1 VNFFD
6 SGEIIENDTNFVFFG
21 IPWDDLTSIERT
33 FSSKSPQ
40 KIRKISENLALTTE
54 MGFEIPKLMFVDAGD
69 VLIDPNNIERNILEI
84 DDFVKSLFDKKK
96 DIIPVMVGGD
106 HFCTYSVIKAIGDS
120 IRNPKKLGVLILDAH
135 LDLYET
141 YQENVYSHATVS
153 HLIHSLEFI
162 SNKNL
167 LIIGTRDIDIPEL
180 KFAKTNEIE
189 YFNSYLLH
197 DIGINSFTEK
207 IIQFFEKSDIKDLY
221 ISIDIDVLD
230 PSIAPGT
237 GYAIP
242 GGFTYREVWKILREV
257 SKNVNI
263 IGFDIVEISPSL
275 DLPNNI
281 TLNVAA
287 KIIIELMYFILS
299 SK

>member
-21 IPWDDLTSIERT
+21 IPWDDLTSIERIK
-33 FSSKSPQ
+33 SSESPQ
-40 KIRKISENLALTTE
+40 EIRKITENLALTTE
-54 MGFEIPKLMFVDAGD
+54 MGFEIPKLKFVDAGN
-69 VLIDPNNIERNILEI
+69 VMIDPNNTEQNILEI
-84 DDFVKSLFDKKK
+84 GDFVKSFFDQKK

-106 HFCTYSVIKAIGDS
+106 HFCTYPVIKAIGDS
-120 IRNPKKLGVLILDAH
+120 IRKPKKFGVLILDAH
-135 LDLYET
+135 LDLYEK
-141 YQENVYSHATVS
+141 YQESVYSHATVS

-162 SNKNL
+162 SSKNL
-167 LIIGTRDIDIPEL
+167 LIIGTRDIDIPEV
-180 KFAKTNEIE
+180 KIAITKEIS
-189 YFNSYLLH
+189 YFNSYMLH
-197 DIGINSFTEK
+197 DIGVNLFTKK
-207 IIQFFEKSDIKDLY
+207 IIEFFEKSDITDIY
-221 ISIDIDVLD
+221 ISIDIDALD

-257 SKNVNI
+257 TKKVNI
-263 IGFDIVEISPSL
+263 IGFDIVEVSPSL

-287 KIIIELMYFILS
+287 KIIIELMSFIIS
-299 SK
+299 NK

>member
-1 VNFFD
+1 MNFFD
-6 SGEIIENDTNFVFFG
+6 SGEIIENDTNFAFFG
-21 IPWDDLTSIERT
+21 IPWDDLTSIERIN
-33 FSSKSPQ
+33 SSKSPQ
-40 KIRKISENLALTTE
+40 KIREITENLALTTE
-54 MGFEIPKLMFVDAGD
+54 MGFKIPKLKIIDAGN
-69 VLIDPNNIERNILEI
+69 VLIDPNNTERNILEI
-84 DDFVKSLFDKKK
+84 DNFVKLLYDQKK
-96 DIIPVMVGGD
+96 DIIPVMIGGD
-106 HFCTYSVIKAIGDS
+106 HFCTYPVMKAIGDS
-120 IRNPKKLGVLILDAH
+120 IRNPKKLGILILDAH
-135 LDLYET
+135 LDLYEK
-141 YQENVYSHATVS
+141 YQENIYSHATVS
-153 HLIHSLEFI
+153 HLIHNLEFI

-180 KFAKTNEIE
+180 KIAKANNIT
-189 YFNSYLLH
+189 YFNSYVLH
-197 DIGINSFTEK
+197 DIGVNSFTER
-207 IIQFFEKSDIKDLY
+207 IIQFFEKSDINDLY

-257 SKNVNI
+257 TKNVNI
-263 IGFDIVEISPSL
+263 IGFDIVEVSPSL

-299 SK
+299 TK

>member
-21 IPWDDLTSIERT
+21 IPWDELTSIERIN
-33 FSSKSPQ
+33 SSRSPQ
-40 KIRKISENLALTTE
+40 KIRKVTENLALTTE
-54 MGFEIPKLMFVDAGD
+54 MGFEISKLKFVDVGN
-69 VLIDPNNIERNILEI
+69 VLIDPNNTVQNILEI
-84 DDFVKSLFDKKK
+84 GDFVKSIFNQKK

-106 HFCTYSVIKAIGDS
+106 HFCTYPVIKAIGDS
-120 IRNPKKLGVLILDAH
+120 IRKPKKFGVLILDAH
-135 LDLYET
+135 LDLYEK
-141 YQENVYSHATVS
+141 YQESVYSHATVS
-153 HLIHSLEFI
+153 YLIHSLEFI

-167 LIIGTRDIDIPEL
+167 LIIGTRDIDILEL
-180 KFAKTNEIE
+180 KVAKTNDIT
-189 YFNSYLLH
+189 YFNSYILH
-197 DIGINSFTEK
+197 DIGVNLFTEK
-207 IIQFFEKSDIKDLY
+207 IIEFFEKSDITDIY

-257 SKNVNI
+257 TKKVNV
-263 IGFDIVEISPSL
+263 IGFDIVEVSPSL

-287 KIIIELMYFILS
+287 KIIIELMYFIVNN
-299 SK
+299 K

>member
-1 VNFFD
+1 MNFFD
-6 SGEIIENDTNFVFFG
+6 SGEIIENDTNFAFFG
-21 IPWDDLTSIERT
+21 IPWDDLTSIERIN
-33 FSSKSPQ
+33 SSKSPQ
-40 KIRKISENLALTTE
+40 KIREITENLALTTE
-54 MGFEIPKLMFVDAGD
+54 MGFKIPKLKFIDAGN
-69 VLIDPNNIERNILEI
+69 VLIDPNNTEKNILEI
-84 DDFVKSLFDKKK
+84 DNFVKLLYDQKK
-96 DIIPVMVGGD
+96 DIIPVMIGGD
-106 HFCTYSVIKAIGDS
+106 HFCTYPVMKAIGDS
-120 IRNPKKLGVLILDAH
+120 IRNPKKLGILILDAH

-141 YQENVYSHATVS
+141 YQENIYSHATVS
-153 HLIHSLEFI
+153 HLIHNLEFI

-180 KFAKTNEIE
+180 KIAKANNIT
-189 YFNSYLLH
+189 YFNSYVLH
-197 DIGINSFTEK
+197 DIGVNSFTEK
-207 IIQFFEKSDIKDLY
+207 IIQFFEKSDINDLY

-257 SKNVNI
+257 TKNVNI
-263 IGFDIVEISPSL
+263 IGFDIVEVSPSL

-287 KIIIELMYFILS
+287 KIIIELMYFIFS
-299 SK
+299 NK